1 MPHIHVLDQVTIDKI
16 AAGEV
21 IERPASIVKE
31 LVENA
36 IDAGATSVKIEIKDG
51 GISLIRIMDNGC
63 GIPKEEVQ
71 SAFLRHSTSKI
82 ETVEDLSSIDSLGF
96 RGEALSSI
104 AAVTRTEL
112 ITKPEDAELG
122 TKYVIEGGKEVSLEE
137 TGAPNG
143 TTFLVHQLFYN
154 VPARRKFLKT
164 PMTEAGHVQDLL
176 MHLALSHPEVAF
188 QFINNG
194 QEKLRTSGN
203 GKLKDVIYNVYGRDV
218 AANLLEIDYEKNGLH
233 ITGFLGKPVINRGN
247 RNFENFFVNGRYVKS
262 GMISKAVEDAYRDFV
277 MQHKFPFVVLHFH
290 LKGDEV
296 DINVHPTKMELRF
309 QKQQEVYSIVFEA
322 VHRTL
327 LEPEL
332 IQKAEVPDP
341 VTVLEERKK
350 VNAMKRDGESEI
362 SQNGNSG
369 SPFLLKPRPMGAIR
383 KSEALLQSETEAMKA
398 GTKNENESIIREAST
413 PYNANGTSIVSP
425 GTSESTQE
433 MDTKDGAKDEDY
445 FIRKMRE
452 RVLSYHN
459 RSSSAEV
466 SDRSGIFRP
475 EVQKDRIKDR
485 VQQAVQARREYESRR
500 QGQSE
505 NTDNALTGESA
516 RNEQSEVLSAGSG
529 ASLAA
534 GETGTEAKEPLNGQL
549 EKPKQLDLFEENFL
563 KRDIRAEYKLIGQV
577 FETYW
582 LVEFQDN
589 LYIIDQ
595 HAAHERVLYER
606 TLRDMKNRE
615 FTSQYLS
622 PPIILTL
629 TMQEA
634 QLLNEHMDRFSRIGF
649 EIEPF
654 GGEEYAVRAV
664 PDNLFSIAK
673 KDLLMEM
680 IDDLSSGLNTGMT
693 PELIDEKVASMSCKA
708 AVKGN
713 NRLSAQE
720 VDRLIGEL
728 LTLDNP
734 YHCPHGRPTIIA
746 MTKKDLEKKFKRIV

>member
-1 MPHIHVLDQVTIDKI
+1 MPHIQVLDQVTIDKI

-36 IDAGATSVKIEIKDG
+36 IDAGASSVKVEIRDG
-51 GISLIRIMDNGC
+51 GISLIRIQDDGC
-63 GIPKEEVQ
+63 GIPHEEVRK
-71 SAFLRHSTSKI
+71 AFLRHSTSKI
-82 ETVEDLSSIDSLGF
+82 TSVEDLSHLSSLGF

-112 ITKPEDAELG
+112 VTKTREEELG
-122 TKYVIEGGKEVSLEE
+122 TRYVIEGGSEVSMEE
-137 TGAPNG
+137 TGSPDG
-143 TTFLVHQLFYN
+143 TTFLVRQLFYN

-164 PMTEAGHVQDLL
+164 AMTEAGHVQDLL

-188 QFINNG
+188 TFLNNG

-203 GKLKDVIYNVYGRDV
+203 GKLKDVIYNVYGRDI
-218 AANLLEIDYEKNGLH
+218 AANLLDIDYEQGGLR
-233 ITGFLGKPVINRGN
+233 ITGYLGKPVISRGN

-262 GMISKAVEDAYRDFV
+262 PMISKSLEDAYKDFT
-277 MQHKFPFVVLHFH
+277 MQHRFPFVVLHFH
-290 LKGDEV
+290 V
-296 DINVHPTKMELRF
+296 DGEKIDVNVHPTKMELRF
-309 QKQQEVYSIVFEA
+309 QRQQDVYNTVFEG

-332 IQKAEVPDP
+332 IQHAEVPDP
-341 VTVLEERKK
+341 KEEKS
-350 VNAMKRDGESEI
+350 DPGEQKTTQKTTSRTAGGEPGETTAGR
-362 SQNGNSG
+362 QEGP
-369 SPFLLKPRPMGAIR
+369 SPFLLRPKTVPYPSATAGAQNEMPTVL
-383 KSEALLQSETEAMKA
+383 KEDTVPYGSKEEKDFAKNSGTTQAVSQS
-398 GTKNENESIIREAST
+398 S
-413 PYNANGTSIVSP
+413 
-425 GTSESTQE
+425 
-433 MDTKDGAKDEDY
+433 DTKPVIPQAEVRDEDY

-452 RVLSYHN
+452 RVLAYHQ

-466 SDRSGIFRP
+466 SDKSEIFRP
-475 EVQKDRIKDR
+475 EVQEQRIRD
-485 VQQAVQARREYESRR
+485 AVKAAAESVP
-500 QGQSE
+500 SPE
-505 NTDNALTGESA
+505 P
-516 RNEQSEVLSAGSG
+516 G
-529 ASLAA
+529 ADPGPS
-534 GETGTEAKEPLNGQL
+534 
-549 EKPKQLDLFEENFL
+549 KPKQLDLFEENFL
-563 KRDIRAEYKLIGQV
+563 KREIKAEYKLIGQV
-577 FETYW
+577 FDTYW
-582 LVEFQDN
+582 LVEFKDS

-606 TLRDMKNRE
+606 TLKEMKNRE

-629 TMQEA
+629 SMQEA
-634 QLLNEHMDRFSRIGF
+634 QVLNDNMDRFTRIGF

-680 IDDLSSGLNTGMT
+680 IDDLADGLTTNMA
-693 PELIDEKVASMSCKA
+693 PDLIDEKVASMSCKA

-713 NRLSAQE
+713 NRLSARE
-720 VDRLIGEL
+720 VDALIGEL

-746 MTKKDLEKKFKRIV
+746 MTKRELEKKFKRIV

>member
-1 MPHIHVLDQVTIDKI
+1 MPHIHVLDQITIDKI

-36 IDAGATSVKIEIKDG
+36 IDAGSTSVKIEIKDG
-51 GISLIRIMDNGC
+51 GISLIRITDNGY
-63 GIPKEEVQ
+63 GIPQDEVQ
-71 SAFLRHSTSKI
+71 RAFLRHSTSKI
-82 ETVEDLSSIDSLGF
+82 ETVEDLSHIASLGF

-112 ITKPEDAELG
+112 ITKTSDAQFG
-122 TKYVIEGGKEVSLEE
+122 TRYVIEGGKEISMED

-164 PMTEAGHVQDLL
+164 PTTEAGHVQDLL

-188 QFINNG
+188 QFLNNG

-218 AANLLEIDYEKNGLH
+218 AANLIEIDYEKNGIH
-233 ITGFLGKPVINRGN
+233 ITGYLGKPIITRGN

-262 GMISKAVEDAYRDFV
+262 AMISKSVEDAYRDFV
-277 MQHKFPFVVLHFH
+277 MQHKFPFTVLHFH
-290 LKGDEV
+290 LNGENV

-309 QKQQEVYSIVFEA
+309 SRQQEVYNTVYEA

-332 IQKAEVPDP
+332 IQKADVPDP
-341 VTVLEERKK
+341 VVSSERIKK
-350 VNAMKRDGESEI
+350 SFTSAAAVSKNTSE
-362 SQNGNSG
+362 SG
-369 SPFLLKPRPMGAIR
+369 SPFLLRPRM
-383 KSEALLQSETEAMKA
+383 
-398 GTKNENESIIREAST
+398 KNERVETSELVRESKPVYTTSTTSEPVVPSAAIDSATTLSDSSKSAAPQNESERNE
-413 PYNANGTSIVSP
+413 V
-425 GTSESTQE
+425 
-433 MDTKDGAKDEDY
+433 KDEDY
-445 FIRKMRE
+445 FIRKMKE

-466 SDRSGIFRP
+466 ADRTQIFRGEQP
-475 EVQKDRIKDR
+475 LQKERIAEHAKE
-485 VQQAVQARREYESRR
+485 AAKEI
-500 QGQSE
+500 
-505 NTDNALTGESA
+505 SA
-516 RNEQSEVLSAGSG
+516 EKE
-529 ASLAA
+529 ASAA
-534 GETGTEAKEPLNGQL
+534 G
-549 EKPKQLDLFEENFL
+549 KQMDLFEENFL

-577 FETYW
+577 FDTYW
-582 LVEFQDN
+582 LVEFKDN

-606 TLRDMKNRE
+606 TLRGMKNRE

-629 TMQEA
+629 SMQEA
-634 QLLNEHMDRFSRIGF
+634 QLLNENMDRFSRIGF

-680 IDDLSSGLNTGMT
+680 IDDLADGLSTSMT

-720 VDRLIGEL
+720 VNELIGEL

-746 MTKKDLEKKFKRIV
+746 MTKRDLEKKFKRIV

>member
-36 IDAGATSVKIEIKDG
+36 IDAGATSVTVEIKDG

-63 GIPKEEVQ
+63 GIPHEEVR

-82 ETVEDLSSIDSLGF
+82 SSVEDLAHISSLGF

-104 AAVTRTEL
+104 AAVTQTEL
-112 ITKPEDAELG
+112 ITKTEEEELG
-122 TKYVIEGGKEVSLEE
+122 TRYVIEGGKEISIEE
-137 TGAPNG
+137 TGAPDG
-143 TTFLVHQLFYN
+143 TTFLVRQLFYN

-188 QFINNG
+188 IFLNNG
-194 QEKLRTSGN
+194 QEKLRTSGS

-218 AANLLEIDYEKNGLH
+218 AANLLDIDYEKGGLR
-233 ITGFLGKPVINRGN
+233 ITGYLGKPVITRGN

-262 GMISKAVEDAYRDFV
+262 PMISKSLEDAYRDFT
-277 MQHKFPFVVLHFH
+277 MQHKFPFAVLHFH
-290 LKGDEV
+290 V
-296 DINVHPTKMELRF
+296 DGEQIDVNVHPTKMELRF
-309 QKQQEVYSIVFEA
+309 QRQQDVYNTVFEG
-322 VHRTL
+322 VHRRL

-332 IQKAEVPDP
+332 IQQAEVPDP
-341 VTVLEERKK
+341 VASDAKEGAEARTAKE
-350 VNAMKRDGESEI
+350 
-362 SQNGNSG
+362 
-369 SPFLLKPRPMGAIR
+369 SPFLLKPRTPGNVPAGAR
-383 KSEALLQSETEAMKA
+383 PVSRPAVPDAGKPENSDASESPVVQPATGVAARSGE
-398 GTKNENESIIREAST
+398 KNEASQESKEEVR
-413 PYNANGTSIVSP
+413 
-425 GTSESTQE
+425 
-433 MDTKDGAKDEDY
+433 DEDY

-452 RVLSYHN
+452 RVMAYHN
-459 RSSSAEV
+459 RASSAEV
-466 SDRSGIFRP
+466 SDKSGIYRQ
-475 EVQKDRIKDR
+475 EEQADRIR
-485 VQQAVQARREYESRR
+485 EAAVYNAQPAEEAVQ
-500 QGQSE
+500 
-505 NTDNALTGESA
+505 
-516 RNEQSEVLSAGSG
+516 
-529 ASLAA
+529 
-534 GETGTEAKEPLNGQL
+534 P
-549 EKPKQLDLFEENFL
+549 KPQQLDLFEENFL
-563 KRDIRAEYKLIGQV
+563 KRDVRAEYKLIGHV
-577 FETYW
+577 FDTYW
-582 LVEFQDN
+582 LVQYQDS

-606 TLRDMKNRE
+606 TLKGMKTRE

-622 PPIILTL
+622 PPIILSL
-629 TMQEA
+629 SMQEA
-634 QLLNEHMDRFSRIGF
+634 ELLKENMDRFARIGF

-664 PDNLFSIAK
+664 PDNLFGIAK
-673 KDLLMEM
+673 KELLMEM
-680 IDDLSSGLNTGMT
+680 IDDLADGISSSMT

-720 VDRLIGEL
+720 VNALIGEL

-746 MTKKDLEKKFKRIV
+746 MTKRELEKKFKRIV